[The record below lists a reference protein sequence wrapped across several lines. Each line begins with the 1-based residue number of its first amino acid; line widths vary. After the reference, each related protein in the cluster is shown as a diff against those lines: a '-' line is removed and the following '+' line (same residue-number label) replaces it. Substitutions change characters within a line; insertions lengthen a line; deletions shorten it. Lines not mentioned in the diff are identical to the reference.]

1 MFKSMITSC
10 YDFYSIKEEEKR
22 TRTDQSVLN
31 TSTLLCPEDWEYNE
45 DGELGSFDSWGRFAI
60 YSGGGYLANLGYN
73 KFTAKQIIDDL
84 IKNDWIDRQTRA
96 VLVEFSLYNPS
107 SNLLAVMAYYYE
119 VLPVGF
125 AGIFKSY
132 GILPLSATDPQAHN
146 TYLFFALLF
155 GLLLAC
161 YFVLECIKL
170 CRQKRSYFTSV
181 WNWLD
186 ILQILTAS
194 SALVLQ
200 WMRSKEAGKSFEK
213 LKENPFVPISFHQA
227 LFVCMLL
234 CLMLKTS

>member
-1 MFKSMITSC
+1 MITSC

-22 TRTDQSVLN
+22 TRADQNVLN

-45 DGELGSFDSWGRFAI
+45 DGELGSFDFWGRFAV

-73 KFTAKQIIDDL
+73 KFTAKRIIDDL

-107 SNLLAVMAYYYE
+107 SNLLAVMTYYYE
-119 VLPVGF
+119 VLPAGF
-125 AGIFKSY
+125 AGVLKSY

-146 TYLFFALLF
+146 THLFFALLF

-181 WNWLD
+181 
-186 ILQILTAS
+186 
-194 SALVLQ
+194 
-200 WMRSKEAGKSFEK
+200 
-213 LKENPFVPISFHQA
+213 
-227 LFVCMLL
+227 
-234 CLMLKTS
+234 